1 MHCLRPRCWLH
12 KFEVTLFGN
21 QVKADILAI
30 LLIGRSTS
38 KFSKVFSM
46 EHKCI
51 SECTNLTYTYIT
63 LISTLCSIQ
72 A

>member
-1 MHCLRPRCWLH
+1 M
-12 KFEVTLFGN
+12 FGN

-51 SECTNLTYTYIT
+51 SECTNQTYTYIT
-63 LISTLCSIQ
+63 LISTLC
-72 A
+72 

>member
-1 MHCLRPRCWLH
+1 M
-12 KFEVTLFGN
+12 FGN

-63 LISTLCSIQ
+63 LISTLC
-72 A
+72 